1 MIGMSTIL
9 AIKQRA
15 ARGDS
20 VAQIARE
27 EGISEPTVRKYR
39 DMDDFSPQVKP
50 RKRRGSKL
58 DPFKATIDRWLA
70 EDRKR
75 RPKQRHTA
83 QRVFDR
89 LVAECGYDGSYT
101 IVQAYV
107 KKRKAELKG
116 AKDEFLNLEWAPGE
130 GQVDFGVCDF
140 RVLGVMREV
149 HYLVVTF
156 PFSNVSLAQCF
167 WGETSECVCEGLKA
181 VFEFCGGVPT
191 RLVFDNATG
200 VGRRVG
206 QVVST
211 ADTFTRFA
219 AHYGFDFS
227 FCNPN
232 SGHEKGSVENAVGAI
247 RRNLFVPVPRIDSLP
262 AYNKRILGRC
272 LDRAGKDH
280 YLKGEPERQLFMEDC
295 VAMADLP
302 AKPFRVA
309 KIVTAK
315 TDKYGDACLDG
326 RHRYPLGPDHGEER
340 VIVELGAFRVAFY
353 DGEGTQIAAFDRA
366 YGDAPAKA
374 SDPMS
379 QLALLCRKPGGW
391 QNSAVRATLPKSLA
405 RSMDSMGRADRGTM
419 LRMLRDVSADAGYEA
434 AVAAMAALGADGG
447 VPSRAD
453 VALAAACAANG
464 QGSIAYDDSPDLGM
478 YDAVFA
484 KEA

>member
-1 MIGMSTIL
+1 MTGS
-9 AIKQRA
+9 A
-15 ARGDS
+15 APSSATR
-20 VAQIARE
+20 
-27 EGISEPTVRKYR
+27 
-39 DMDDFSPQVKP
+39 P
-50 RKRRGSKL
+50 R
-58 DPFKATIDRWLA
+58 
-70 EDRKR
+70 
-75 RPKQRHTA
+75 
-83 QRVFDR
+83 RVFDR

-101 IVQAYV
+101 IVQTYV

-116 AKDEFLNLEWAPGE
+116 AKDEFLYLEWAPGE
-130 GQVDFGVCDF
+130 AQVDFGVCDF

-232 SGHEKGSVENAVGAI
+232 SGHEKGSVENAVGTI
-247 RRNLFVPVPRIDSLP
+247 RRNLFVPVPRIDHLP
-262 AYNKRILGRC
+262 AYNRRIQS
-272 LDRAGKDH
+272 AGAWIAPARTITSKASPS
-280 YLKGEPERQLFMEDC
+280 GSCSWRTAWPWPT
-295 VAMADLP
+295 LP
-302 AKPFRVA
+302 AKPFFRVA
-309 KIVTAK
+309 KVTTAK

-326 RHRYPLGPDHGEER
+326 RHRYPLGPGHGEER
-340 VIVELGAFRVAFY
+340 VIVELGAFQVAFY

-366 YGDAPAKA
+366 YGDAPTRAN
-374 SDPMS
+374 DPMS

-391 QNSAVRATLPKSLA
+391 RNSAVRATFQESLA
-405 RSMDSMGRADRGTM
+405 RSMDSMERADQGRHAQDASRRKRGFR
-419 LRMLRDVSADAGYEA
+419 LRCRGRRDGRPRRRRRRPQPSRRRAGCRMLGER
-434 AVAAMAALGADGG
+434 
-447 VPSRAD
+447 
-453 VALAAACAANG
+453 
-464 QGSIAYDDSPDLGM
+464 QGFHRIRGWS
-478 YDAVFA
+478 
-484 KEA
+484 